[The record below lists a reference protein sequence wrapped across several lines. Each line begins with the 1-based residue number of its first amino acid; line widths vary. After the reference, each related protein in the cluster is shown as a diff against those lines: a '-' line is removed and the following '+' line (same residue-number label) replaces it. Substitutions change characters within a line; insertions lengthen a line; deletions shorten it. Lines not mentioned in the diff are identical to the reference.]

1 MYDPSGNYSALF
13 SLEPDV
19 SLDFVS
25 GNNQDSRENKPNC
38 FPRDHSLSVYCNVLE
53 LDFVTQSLS
62 NQNTILID
70 I

>member
-38 FPRDHSLSVYCNVLE
+38 YIAGVFPATARL
-53 LDFVTQSLS
+53 F
-62 NQNTILID
+62 IG
-70 I
+70 